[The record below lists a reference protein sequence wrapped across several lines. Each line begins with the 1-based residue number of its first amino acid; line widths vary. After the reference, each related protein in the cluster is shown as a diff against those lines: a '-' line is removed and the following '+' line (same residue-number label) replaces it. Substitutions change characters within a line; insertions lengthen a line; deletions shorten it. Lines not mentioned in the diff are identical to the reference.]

1 MASGSTF
8 EILEPKKIHP
18 KLLFSLASLARLLG
32 SLDPECRGNK
42 ADEGRRLKRG

>member
-18 KLLFSLASLARLLG
+18 KLLFSLASLARLL
-32 SLDPECRGNK
+32 EI
-42 ADEGRRLKRG
+42 RLMKVVG